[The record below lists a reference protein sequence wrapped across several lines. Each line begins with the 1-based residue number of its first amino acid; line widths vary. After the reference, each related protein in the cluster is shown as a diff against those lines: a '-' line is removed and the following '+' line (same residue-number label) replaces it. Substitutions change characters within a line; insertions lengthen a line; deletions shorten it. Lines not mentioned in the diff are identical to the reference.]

1 MIVWFIIIN
10 PDKVEETKKII
21 MWISTL
27 NIIIILNIMNFK
39 YRIRYNSSFLTT
51 IFVIYIYYIL
61 LLYFILKLYIEV
73 VNMRIIRLY
82 SFNICIISF
91 L

>member
-1 MIVWFIIIN
+1 
-10 PDKVEETKKII
+10 
-21 MWISTL
+21 
-27 NIIIILNIMNFK
+27 MNFK

-61 LLYFILKLYIEV
+61 LLYFILKLHIEV

>member
-1 MIVWFIIIN
+1 
-10 PDKVEETKKII
+10 
-21 MWISTL
+21 
-27 NIIIILNIMNFK
+27 MNFK